1 MNTLPVENVLILHM
15 EDGCFFAVRP
25 SGTEPKLNSIMNAV
39 EQIEKKFILYQKSSM
54 LKLQKL
60 SDRIWKFQILF

>member
-1 MNTLPVENVLILHM
+1 MVASLQFVHQ
-15 EDGCFFAVRP
+15 
-25 SGTEPKLNSIMNAV
+25 EPNQKLNSIMNAV